1 MSPEQVSLAAS
12 YGIDISEEALEQLD
26 DATRRERLDEFFII
40 TQAEQV
46 PIPASGNFVPTKAQ
60 VKSGKRESFAKALE
74 DAFWDMGG
82 VHFLKA
88 LAAQQP
94 LEFAK
99 LAVKLIP
106 VSSSDAMPQA
116 TFVFNMAQP
125 KDERVIEHNVEEE

>member
-1 MSPEQVSLAAS
+1 MSPEQVNLAAS

-26 DATRRERLDEFFII
+26 DASKRERLNEFFLI
-40 TQAEQV
+40 TQANQV
-46 PIPASGNFVPTKAQ
+46 PIPSSGNFVPTAAQ
-60 VKSGKRESFAKALE
+60 VKTGKRESFAKALE
-74 DAFWDMGG
+74 DTFWEMGG

-88 LAAQQP
+88 LAIQQP

-116 TFVFNMAQP
+116 TFVFNMAAP
-125 KDERVIEHNVEEE
+125 NDERVIEHDAEDE